1 MKRIM
6 TGLFALLLCAALY
19 SGCGAQAQPASSAA
33 PETTAAQTTAPP
45 AETTEAAEDEVADS
59 YKVLVTD
66 EAGKPV
72 SGVSVQFCSDTECKM
87 EITDEDGIT
96 AFNDPEGKYTVHI
109 LKAPDG
115 FAADSTEYEVP
126 EKYGTLTIVLVSAQ
140 SASDQ

>member
-6 TGLFALLLCAALY
+6 TELFALLLCAALY
-19 SGCGAQAQPASSAA
+19 SGCGAQAQPASSVA

-87 EITDEDGIT
+87 GITDEDGIT

-115 FAADSTEYEVP
+115 FA
-126 EKYGTLTIVLVSAQ
+126 VSWGRCSQAVIMTAISDTCQ
-140 SASDQ
+140 SSPRSR